1 MNVRFLGRKAMVFLS
16 ALGASALALA
26 DTGADAAFTA
36 ATTATTTSVTSYGG
50 SLVAVSAVGV
60 GFMIAIKYIKKIRG
74 AA

>member
-1 MNVRFLGRKAMVFLS
+1 MQVRKLGQKALVLVS
-16 ALGASALALA
+16 ALAASAVALA